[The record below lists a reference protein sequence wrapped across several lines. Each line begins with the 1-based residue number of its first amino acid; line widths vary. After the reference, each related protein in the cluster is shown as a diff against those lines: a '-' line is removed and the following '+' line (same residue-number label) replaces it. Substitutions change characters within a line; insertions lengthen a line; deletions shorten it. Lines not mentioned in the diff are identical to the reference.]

1 MYICSM
7 SLIFENYKILLLIG
21 FVSLLLIMIPI
32 GRWLYLRS
40 VRLRNRLHMS
50 YLFTNITHEL
60 LTPLTILAA
69 STEQLRI
76 THPEGKQELD
86 LMELNI
92 NRIMRLLQQILETS
106 KSQEGGL
113 KLLVSYGDVMNY
125 ITETARC
132 TEPLMRRKNLT
143 FTINC
148 KPESMMGWIDTDKLD
163 KIIFNLLSNAAKYTP
178 EGGQVT
184 LDVATN
190 RYYNHVTIRVS
201 DNGIGF
207 AKDKMKHL
215 FSRFYDGDYRR
226 SQTFGT
232 GLGLAL
238 TRDLVYLHKGTIDC
252 KSIEGQGTTF
262 TIDLPISKEAFAPS
276 QIDEKNNIQVKVPSG
291 NILDLPYNAPKEL
304 SDEGQYPRLDNDART
319 VLIVEDNQELMMLMR
334 QLLRTKYHVLTASN
348 GVEAL
353 DVIRENDLDIIVSD
367 VMMPQMDGYEL
378 TRRIKQDEDMSHLP
392 IILLTAKIQNEDQ
405 QEALTAGADDYIT
418 KPFSIKNLTLH
429 IDNIV
434 ENRERIRRVTQTAE
448 APEEESAPRPMS
460 LDDVFLKKAIECI
473 NAHLDDSDYDRDTF
487 AADMGASAST
497 LYNKLRALTG
507 MNVSSFIRDI
517 RLKAAC
523 RMAKEN
529 PELRVSD
536 IAYRVGFKDPKYFAT
551 SFKKEMGIQPKEYF
565 EQLRADDG
573 ASATS
578 PKK

>member
-1 MYICSM
+1 MQP
-7 SLIFENYKILLLIG
+7 N
-21 FVSLLLIMIPI
+21 
-32 GRWLYLRS
+32 
-40 VRLRNRLHMS
+40 
-50 YLFTNITHEL
+50 
-60 LTPLTILAA
+60 TP
-69 STEQLRI
+69 
-76 THPEGKQELD
+76 
-86 LMELNI
+86 
-92 NRIMRLLQQILETS
+92 
-106 KSQEGGL
+106 
-113 KLLVSYGDVMNY
+113 
-125 ITETARC
+125 
-132 TEPLMRRKNLT
+132 
-143 FTINC
+143 
-148 KPESMMGWIDTDKLD
+148 
-163 KIIFNLLSNAAKYTP
+163 P

-448 APEEESAPRPMS
+448 APEEEPAPRPMS
-460 LDDVFLKKAIECI
+460 LDDVFLKES
-473 NAHLDDSDYDRDTF
+473 H
-487 AADMGASAST
+487 
-497 LYNKLRALTG
+497 
-507 MNVSSFIRDI
+507 
-517 RLKAAC
+517 
-523 RMAKEN
+523 
-529 PELRVSD
+529 RVYQRPS
-536 IAYRVGFKDPKYFAT
+536 
-551 SFKKEMGIQPKEYF
+551 
-565 EQLRADDG
+565 
-573 ASATS
+573 
-578 PKK
+578 

>member
-178 EGGQVT
+178 KEG
-184 LDVATN
+184 
-190 RYYNHVTIRVS
+190 
-201 DNGIGF
+201 
-207 AKDKMKHL
+207 
-215 FSRFYDGDYRR
+215 R
-226 SQTFGT
+226 S
-232 GLGLAL
+232 
-238 TRDLVYLHKGTIDC
+238 
-252 KSIEGQGTTF
+252 
-262 TIDLPISKEAFAPS
+262 PS
-276 QIDEKNNIQVKVPSG
+276 
-291 NILDLPYNAPKEL
+291 
-304 SDEGQYPRLDNDART
+304 T
-319 VLIVEDNQELMMLMR
+319 
-334 QLLRTKYHVLTASN
+334 
-348 GVEAL
+348 
-353 DVIRENDLDIIVSD
+353 
-367 VMMPQMDGYEL
+367 
-378 TRRIKQDEDMSHLP
+378 
-392 IILLTAKIQNEDQ
+392 
-405 QEALTAGADDYIT
+405 
-418 KPFSIKNLTLH
+418 
-429 IDNIV
+429 
-434 ENRERIRRVTQTAE
+434 
-448 APEEESAPRPMS
+448 
-460 LDDVFLKKAIECI
+460 
-473 NAHLDDSDYDRDTF
+473 
-487 AADMGASAST
+487 
-497 LYNKLRALTG
+497 
-507 MNVSSFIRDI
+507 
-517 RLKAAC
+517 
-523 RMAKEN
+523 
-529 PELRVSD
+529 
-536 IAYRVGFKDPKYFAT
+536 
-551 SFKKEMGIQPKEYF
+551 
-565 EQLRADDG
+565 
-573 ASATS
+573 
-578 PKK
+578 

>member
-1 MYICSM
+1 M
-7 SLIFENYKILLLIG
+7 K
-21 FVSLLLIMIPI
+21 
-32 GRWLYLRS
+32 
-40 VRLRNRLHMS
+40 NRLQMS
-50 YLFTNITHEL
+50 AVYTNITHEL
-60 LTPLTILAA
+60 LTPLTVISA
-69 STEQLRI
+69 SVDRLREQEPS
-76 THPEGKQELD
+76 HSQDYD
-86 LMELNI
+86 LMQLNI
-92 NRIMRLLQQILETS
+92 ERMVRLLQQILETS

-448 APEEESAPRPMS
+448 ALEEEPAPRPMS